1 MSLDLGDV
9 FEEVSEKVSREIL
22 EENDHVQEG
31 SGQLIQPDRL
41 LDAFTQDTDIIYD
54 KMKLA
59 REKLQE
65 QEIMQEKIL
74 TIKQKKLCDLTLEEK
89 KIILPILEGE
99 IIRENN
105 IEHINKRRIQELINE
120 RLVSNSDN

>member
-74 TIKQKKLCDLTLEEK
+74 TIKHKTGFKVFFED
-89 KIILPILEGE
+89 
-99 IIRENN
+99 
-105 IEHINKRRIQELINE
+105 
-120 RLVSNSDN
+120 